1 MSRIDELIQQLCP
14 DGVEY
19 KPLGDIMQIRRGASP
34 RPIQEYITKQDDGI
48 PWIKIGDVNPRSKF
62 IVKTDQKITV
72 SGAKKSC
79 YLKKGDFILSN
90 SMSFGRPY
98 ILAIDGCIHD
108 GWIAMSNFE
117 RSFNSDFLFY
127 LLRTQM
133 IQKFWRQKAS
143 SGTVQNLNSDIV
155 RDTSVPVPPLPVQE
169 EIVRILDK
177 FTALEAELE
186 AELEARRKQ
195 YEFYRDQL
203 LNFKGLMSRG
213 AGSLVS
219 LGDLFDFKN
228 GLNKSKEFF
237 GSGYPIVNFTDVF
250 KKNHL
255 YATDLKGRVQVTADE
270 ISRYSVQK
278 GDVFF
283 TRTSETREEIGM
295 ASVVLDDIG
304 DCVFSGFVLRARP
317 KTTLLL
323 PQYCGFCF
331 RHNDV
336 RKQIIQRASF
346 TTRALTSGTALA
358 KIQIPVPPLTEQERI
373 VAILDKFDALVNDI
387 SSGLPAELE
396 MRRKQYEY
404 YRDRLL
410 TFKPLAKEA

>member
-169 EIVRILDK
+169 EIVRVLDK

-203 LNFKGLMSRG
+203 LTFGDEVEWKPLGEIIISLKTGLNPRKNFNLNTPDANNYYVTVRELNGTSVVFYDKTDRINDDALRLINNRSK
-213 AGSLVS
+213 LEI
-219 LGDLFDFKN
+219 GDL
-228 GLNKSKEFF
+228 L
-237 GSGYPIVNFTDVF
+237 
-250 KKNHL
+250 
-255 YATDLKGRVQVTADE
+255 
-270 ISRYSVQK
+270 
-278 GDVFF
+278 
-283 TRTSETREEIGM
+283 
-295 ASVVLDDIG
+295 
-304 DCVFSGFVLRARP
+304 FSGTGTIGRTAFISENPVNWNIKEGVYVIKPQQEKINP
-317 KTTLLL
+317 KYLLYILNTTKIR
-323 PQYCGFCF
+323 Q
-331 RHNDV
+331 
-336 RKQIIQRASF
+336 QIDNKVVGSPVSSIPMAE
-346 TTRALTSGTALA
+346 LK
-358 KIQIPVPPLTEQERI
+358 KIYIPLPPLAEQERI

>member
-1 MSRIDELIQQLCP
+1 MINATPI
-14 DGVEY
+14 
-19 KPLGDIMQIRRGASP
+19 KINLGDIG
-34 RPIQEYITKQDDGI
+34 K
-48 PWIKIGDVNPRSKF
+48 
-62 IVKTDQKITV
+62 V
-72 SGAKKSC
+72 S
-79 YLKKGDFILSN
+79 LHL
-90 SMSFGRPY
+90 
-98 ILAIDGCIHD
+98 
-108 GWIAMSNFE
+108 
-117 RSFNSDFLFY
+117 
-127 LLRTQM
+127 
-133 IQKFWRQKAS
+133 
-143 SGTVQNLNSDIV
+143 
-155 RDTSVPVPPLPVQE
+155 PPLPVQK

-358 KIQIPVPPLTEQERI
+358 KIQIPVPPLAEQERI